1 MASVGLAR
9 PTNRPTTARA
19 KCVGWNWKIGSKHHI
34 PSPGRIQFRA
44 SGWTGGPSGGH
55 NETLGIADCDDGTK
69 FAAVNAPFHS
79 VCAWRG
85 MFVEKTILVFS
96 FATSGKH
103 FKYSVTKAQNSG
115 EANRRRVSKFQVFG
129 TTRRQIFAKD
139 ELRATLML
147 DNQGTS
153 KMSPPRL
160 VV

>member
-1 MASVGLAR
+1 MASVGLVR

-55 NETLGIADCDDGTK
+55 NETLGIAVCDDATK
-69 FAAVNAPFHS
+69 FAAVNAPFRS
-79 VCAWRG
+79 VRAWRG

-96 FATSGKH
+96 FDASGKH

-115 EANRRRVSKFQVFG
+115 EANRRQF
-129 TTRRQIFAKD
+129 
-139 ELRATLML
+139 
-147 DNQGTS
+147 
-153 KMSPPRL
+153 
-160 VV
+160 

>member
-44 SGWTGGPSGGH
+44 SGWTGGLGPSGGH
-55 NETLGIADCDDGTK
+55 NETLGIAVCDDATK
-69 FAAVNAPFHS
+69 FAAVNAPFRS
-79 VCAWRG
+79 VRAWRG
-85 MFVEKTILVFS
+85 IFVEKTILVLS

-129 TTRRQIFAKD
+129 TTRRQIFVKA
-139 ELRATLML
+139 E
-147 DNQGTS
+147 
-153 KMSPPRL
+153 
-160 VV
+160 

>member
-1 MASVGLAR
+1 MR

-55 NETLGIADCDDGTK
+55 NETLGIAVCDDATR

-79 VCAWRG
+79 VCAWRT
-85 MFVEKTILVFS
+85 MFVEKKIPPLS
-96 FATSGKH
+96 FDPSGKH
-103 FKYSVTKAQNSG
+103 FKNSVTKAQNSG

-129 TTRRQIFAKD
+129 ATRRQIFAKD
-139 ELRATLML
+139 KLRAILML
-147 DNQGTS
+147 DNQGTA
-153 KMSPPRL
+153 KMPPPRL